1 MKTISKYSF
10 GIGDRFAHEGVNQL
24 KALIQAEKDFGV
36 HFTPVWNKSNR
47 EHTIIG
53 TEPMST
59 RQEADAAVKALG
71 YKDQYFCDA
80 DHINRNNVDKFIEAC
95 DFFTIDVADYIG
107 KSGSLEER
115 YLPAVREAG
124 KIYRHI
130 AEKKGADNFVT
141 EVSMDE
147 VDVAQTPEEI
157 KYILTELAKEKVP
170 LQTFAPKFT
179 GRFNKGVDYVGDL
192 AQFAKEFEEDLK
204 VIAWAVKE
212 LGLPAN
218 LKLSIHSGS
227 DKFSIYPIMGRLIRK
242 YDAGIHVKTAGTTWL
257 GATNLL
263 SIAVM
268 AFVQLPALRRT
279 GVRLRFRID
288 LHGPGLAETLRL
300 ALPAIAC
307 TAINLVGLSVMNS
320 CALHVAAN
328 GPASVGY
335 AWMWYQFPYGVLGVA
350 LSTAMFTEM
359 SDAVS
364 RGETERFKEHLLAG
378 LLDGHALL
386 RTELGEELGIFF
398 GLRAGG
404 RVDDGGL
411 SDVLQAE
418 LVGEGMDFI
427 GVSDQDDFC
436 KFIAE
441 CHIGRRNGALLE
453 ALGKHD
459 ALLVGLGT
467 GAKLFDEI

>member
-1 MKTISKYSF
+1 MTISKYSF

-24 KALIQAEKDFGV
+24 KALIAAEKKFGV

-53 TEPMST
+53 TEPMSA

-71 YKDQYFCDA
+71 YADPYFCDA
-80 DHINRNNVDKFIEAC
+80 DHINLSNVDKFIDAC

-115 YLPAVREAG
+115 YLPAVKEAG

-147 VDVAQTPEEI
+147 VAVAQTPEEI

-192 AQFAKEFEEDLK
+192 AQFEKEFEEDIK
-204 VIAWAVKE
+204 VIQWAVKE

-242 YDAGIHVKTAGTTWL
+242 YDVGIHVKTAGTTWL
-257 GATNLL
+257 EEIIGLSLADPEALKLAKKIYRIALTRMDELTVPYATVIDVDK
-263 SIAVM
+263 SK
-268 AFVQLPALRRT
+268 LPAPDVVDGWDAQT
-279 GVRLRFRID
+279 F
-288 LHGPGLAETLRL
+288 AKTLRHDEAEPL
-300 ALPAIAC
+300 YNPSFRQLIH
-307 TAINLVGLSVMNS
+307 VSFK
-320 CALHVAAN
+320 VAAELKDEYI
-328 GPASVGY
+328 PA
-335 AWMWYQFPYGVLGVA
+335 L
-350 LSTAMFTEM
+350 
-359 SDAVS
+359 
-364 RGETERFKEHLLAG
+364 ERSA
-378 LLDGHALL
+378 
-386 RTELGEELGIFF
+386 
-398 GLRAGG
+398 
-404 RVDDGGL
+404 
-411 SDVLQAE
+411 DV
-418 LVGEGMDFI
+418 
-427 GVSDQDDFC
+427 
-436 KFIAE
+436 
-441 CHIGRRNGALLE
+441 IGREIEANIGERHVKLLF
-453 ALGKHD
+453 A
-459 ALLVGLGT
+459 
-467 GAKLFDEI
+467 